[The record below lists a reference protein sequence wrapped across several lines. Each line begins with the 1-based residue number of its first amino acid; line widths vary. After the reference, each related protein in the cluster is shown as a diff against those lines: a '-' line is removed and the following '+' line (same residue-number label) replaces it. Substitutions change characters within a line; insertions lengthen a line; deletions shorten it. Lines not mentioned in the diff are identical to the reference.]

1 MMSTHPALPER
12 DRRILGVLVQG
23 YIDDGEPISSLWL
36 ASRGFGVSSA
46 TLRHVLARLE
56 EQGYVRQPHTSS
68 GRVPTDLGYRC
79 YVDQLLT
86 ERRSSR
92 ATRQV
97 EARLRRAGTV
107 DDLLTHASQE
117 VARASQQLSFA
128 IAPAAQT
135 GTLEHLDF
143 VPLDGGKVLVVV
155 VSTGGHVSHKVI
167 EPSEPYR
174 PQELQQAAT
183 YLNREFK
190 GQSLIA
196 VRQAVLERLREE
208 RNLYDALM
216 ARALHLANTTF
227 ADMALHPTV
236 FIQGTSMLL
245 EDVGGESPDVTLQ
258 TLRTLL
264 RMIEEKTRLIQLL
277 DDYISGNGLTIVI
290 GSEHH
295 APDLQRFSLVAA
307 TYSDGHGTGA
317 VGVIGPTRMRYSR
330 VINAVEGLSKA
341 IGRMVTPRA

>member
-1 MMSTHPALPER
+1 MSTHPELPER
-12 DRRILGVLVQG
+12 DRRILGVLVQA

-46 TLRHVLARLE
+46 TLRHILARLE
-56 EQGYVRQPHTSS
+56 DQGYVRQPHTSA

-92 ATRQV
+92 PGPQV

-107 DDLLTHASQE
+107 DDLLTHALQE

-128 IAPAAQT
+128 IAPAA
-135 GTLEHLDF
+135 GAATLERLDF
-143 VPLDGGKVLVVV
+143 VPLDAGKILVVV
-155 VSTGGHVSHKVI
+155 VSTGGHVSHKII
-167 EPSEPYR
+167 EPTEPHGLT
-174 PQELQQAAT
+174 ELQQAAN

-190 GQSLIA
+190 GHSLVA
-196 VRQAVLERLREE
+196 VRQAVLERLKEE
-208 RNLYDALM
+208 ASLYDELM
-216 ARALHLANTTF
+216 SRALRLASTTF
-227 ADMALHPTV
+227 SDMASPPMV
-236 FIQGTSMLL
+236 FIQGTAMLL
-245 EDVGGESPDVTLQ
+245 EDVGGESPDVTLE

-264 RMIEEKTRLIQLL
+264 RMIEEKARLIQLL
-277 DDYISGNGLTIVI
+277 DDYISGDGLTIVI

-295 APDLQRFSLVAA
+295 SPDLQRFSLIAS

-317 VGVIGPTRMRYSR
+317 VGVIGPMRMRYSR
-330 VINAVEGLSKA
+330 AINAVEGLSKA
-341 IGRMVTPRA
+341 IGRMVSTRS